1 MRNNFSKL
9 SFEPRLINKIHW
21 TDYQFIQL
29 KKNSLSVLTNKLQ
42 SKSRPSMACNNRH
55 IYNINN
61 RNGNNITDQELT
73 EQLIQARKD
82 LKWLMK
88 ELE

>member
-1 MRNNFSKL
+1 
-9 SFEPRLINKIHW
+9 
-21 TDYQFIQL
+21 
-29 KKNSLSVLTNKLQ
+29 
-42 SKSRPSMACNNRH
+42 MACNNRH